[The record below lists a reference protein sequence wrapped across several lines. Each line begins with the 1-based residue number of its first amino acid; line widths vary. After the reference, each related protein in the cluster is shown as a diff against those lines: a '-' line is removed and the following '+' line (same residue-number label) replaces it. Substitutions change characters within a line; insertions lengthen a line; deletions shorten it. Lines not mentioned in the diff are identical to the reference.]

1 MPINSRTC
9 REPRIRQG
17 LKTHSPKGEDAKPL
31 PQCGGGAECVAQGG
45 RERVEETKSH
55 VSH

>member
-9 REPRIRQG
+9 REPRNRQG

-31 PQCGGGAECVAQGG
+31 TQCGGGTERVAQGG
-45 RERVEETKSH
+45 GERVEETKSH
-55 VSH
+55 VSR